1 MPDSNFLP
9 APRIP
14 LVAANQEART
24 MNKLIKIAFSI
35 SLLFAAQAA
44 LACDYPNRV
53 LVPNG
58 NTATTEEMV
67 AGQRG
72 IRKYVADMEVY
83 LECIVEEEN
92 AARDSIGDI
101 EADMEQERQDLL
113 NKKYNAAVDEMERLA
128 AQFNAEVQAY
138 KAKDSS

>member
-1 MPDSNFLP
+1 MTESITVTHPYFINGIIFTWHGSHHFTKRSRRLS
-9 APRIP
+9 A
-14 LVAANQEART
+14 T

-72 IRKYVADMEVY
+72 IRKYVADMEIY

-92 AARDSIGDI
+92 AARDSIGDM
-101 EADMEQERQDLL
+101 EADVEQ
-113 NKKYNAAVDEMERLA
+113 
-128 AQFNAEVQAY
+128 
-138 KAKDSS
+138 